1 MFGVWLAGVA
11 GYVRRSH
18 RFDTLTV
25 LWQRRQVVGEHLS
38 ILACEPEVVNEW
50 RRGVERVHVDAWQQP
65 EEQRDVPD
73 LRHLK
78 RSDNPKHAS
87 KEFVKLPG
95 GILLRMRDRCAM

>member
-1 MFGVWLAGVA
+1 
-11 GYVRRSH
+11 
-18 RFDTLTV
+18 
-25 LWQRRQVVGEHLS
+25 
-38 ILACEPEVVNEW
+38 
-50 RRGVERVHVDAWQQP
+50 VHVDAWQQP